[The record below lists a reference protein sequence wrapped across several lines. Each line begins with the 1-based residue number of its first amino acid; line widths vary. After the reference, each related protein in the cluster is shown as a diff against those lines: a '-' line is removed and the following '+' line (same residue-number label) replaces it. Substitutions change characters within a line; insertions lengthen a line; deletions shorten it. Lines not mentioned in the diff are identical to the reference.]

1 MGAGLPIVTTQM
13 RGITDHLRDGI
24 NALFVP
30 ARDPDAIAGAVER
43 LLEDE
48 QLRESMA
55 TANLE
60 AVKAFAPERVA
71 REYLEALHLVL
82 RG

>member
-1 MGAGLPIVTTQM
+1 M

-30 ARDPDAIAGAVER
+30 ARDPDAVAEAVER
-43 LLEDE
+43 LLADE
-48 QLRESMA
+48 QLRERMA
-55 TANLE
+55 NANIE

-71 REYLEALHLVL
+71 RAYLEALHRVL